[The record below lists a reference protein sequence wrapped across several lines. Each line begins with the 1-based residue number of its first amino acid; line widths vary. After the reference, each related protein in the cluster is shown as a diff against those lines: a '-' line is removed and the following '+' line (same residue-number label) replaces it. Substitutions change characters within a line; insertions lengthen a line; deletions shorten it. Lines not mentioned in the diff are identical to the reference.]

1 VGSATTGGLAQV
13 GLKKFFDMMPN
24 MKASDFDYIIFDMPP
39 LHQTSPTWGMAA
51 FMDKLLLVVEAEKNN
66 REVIK
71 RGYRKLVAERDN
83 VAVVVNKTRSYVPKS
98 LDGES

>member
-1 VGSATTGGLAQV
+1 
-13 GLKKFFDMMPN
+13 
-24 MKASDFDYIIFDMPP
+24 
-39 LHQTSPTWGMAA
+39 MAA

-71 RGYRKLVAERDN
+71 RGYRKLVTERDN
-83 VAVVVNKTRSYVPKS
+83 VAVVVNTARSYIPKS

>member
-1 VGSATTGGLAQV
+1 
-13 GLKKFFDMMPN
+13 
-24 MKASDFDYIIFDMPP
+24 
-39 LHQTSPTWGMAA
+39 MAA

-66 REVIK
+66 RDVIK

-98 LDGES
+98 LDIES